1 MLGSS
6 LHAIPEAHQD
16 IVADAT
22 VQYCITA
29 PLVTILGYSPVY
41 GSQESE
47 AGKPHPYHWLP
58 HFKIA
63 GHNGPIMVTLLN
75 LSGHV
80 FCSDIIIF
88 IIKQ

>member
-41 GSQESE
+41 GSQGGIQSE
-47 AGKPHPYHWLP
+47 AGKPHPYHWLKYP
-58 HFKIA
+58 A
-63 GHNGPIMVTLLN
+63 IMVP
-75 LSGHV
+75 
-80 FCSDIIIF
+80 
-88 IIKQ
+88 